1 MAMDP
6 ALQMWPMNLDV
17 NGSYDGQQNQQGVP
31 VNASSP
37 SGVFMGATT
46 PNMMG

>member
-6 ALQMWPMNLDV
+6 ALQMWPMNLDP
-17 NGSYDGQQNQQGVP
+17 NGSYDGLPTQQGAP
-31 VNASSP
+31 VNDRSP
-37 SGVFMGATT
+37 SGVFMGAST

>member
-6 ALQMWPMNLDV
+6 ALQMWPMNVDI
-17 NGSYDGQQNQQGVP
+17 NGSYDGQQNQQGMP
-31 VNASSP
+31 VNG